1 MKVHSFLATL
11 CLAAPLCLAEP
22 ADVDADYEEDYGE
35 DYEEP
40 SERTYTAEEK
50 AAAEQKFAE
59 LLRGMNTAL
68 QGVKDKATADA
79 AAPIYAEHEEHLME
93 DEVLRAL
100 SGVDIPADVYELLR
114 QRSELQA
121 ALKETFYYGSA
132 ALAEAVSGD
141 AEDALTPQPLTPE
154 IQAALLEDE
163 NEDNVRVDFESSSDG
178 EESTTLSGGPGFT
191 RETAWVSSAT
201 NSASARFSQML
212 LLDKYSN
219 ISSSAGMKQ
228 VIEADKVYYVYTL
241 DFVVDG
247 VKYRGDVWVDVSSGI
262 KIYTPEQQQAAL
274 EHAIAVVREAAD
286 ILKGIHDKAT
296 ADAAAERLPELRQS
310 LYEETREILNSMDP
324 KTVIEA
330 IKAAAPS
337 DEELKAH
344 QKRLKDNDFYGSEKL
359 KSL

>member
-121 ALKETFYYGSA
+121 ALKETYYYGSA

-228 VIEADKVYYVYTL
+228 VIEADKVYYVFTL

-247 VKYRGDVWVDVSSGI
+247 VKYRGDVWVDVSSGV

-274 EHAIAVVREAAD
+274 ERAVAVVREAAD
-286 ILKGIHDKAT
+286 ILRGIQDKAT

-310 LYEETREILNSMDP
+310 LDEETREILNSMDH
-324 KTVIEA
+324 KTVFKALEA
-330 IKAAAPS
+330 AGLS
-337 DEELKAH
+337 DEEMKAH

-359 KSL
+359 KSF